1 MIKKKI
7 IFLCLLLSINTMCI
21 GTEQNK
27 KKSKRYTDMY
37 NKTVDFYNSFFI
49 PNSILAGNIENTK
62 KSFTS
67 IALASLNKK
76 ELRILRNMFYAKYG
90 KIFSSKDLS
99 DYYENF
105 FDWYEPEY
113 QNVDEKFDMV
123 EIENIKKIELFEK
136 GYSISKNILKDDYIG
151 TWIDFNSDDYTGTL
165 QRYIIRS
172 DNTITYYC
180 SDGKD
185 NFESFYGYEG
195 TYTIENGF
203 LIIQIKKILYHDF
216 SYLYSQYSDI
226 NGYSFS
232 DIEDMYFTPSKP
244 IELRF
249 PLSDSEFDKHGENC
263 FKIGFEE
270 YYFNYFPNSY
280 K

>member
-1 MIKKKI
+1 MMKKI
-7 IFLCLLLSINTMCI
+7 IIFLSMILSINTICFGI
-21 GTEQNK
+21 EQTK
-27 KKSKRYTDMY
+27 KKSKHYTDMY
-37 NKTVDFYNSFFI
+37 NKTSDFYNSFFI
-49 PNSILAGNIENTK
+49 PKSILAGNIENTK

-67 IALASLNKK
+67 ISLALLNKQ

-99 DYYENF
+99 DYFENF

-113 QNVDEKFDMV
+113 QNVEDKLDKI

-136 GYSISKNILKDDYIG
+136 GYSIPENILKDDYIG
-151 TWIDFNSDDYTGTL
+151 TWIDFNSYDYTGTL
-165 QRYIIRS
+165 QRYIIRN

-180 SDGKD
+180 SDGRD
-185 NFESFYGYEG
+185 NFESFYGYDG
-195 TYTIENGF
+195 IYTIENGF

-216 SYLYSQYSDI
+216 SYIYSQYSAI

-249 PLSDSEFDKHGENC
+249 PISDFKVDKHGEKY
-263 FKIGFEE
+263 FMIGFEE
-270 YYFNYFPNSY
+270 YYFNYFPNAN